1 MPLIALAAALAVLPP
16 PRAHQRLKAL
26 RPKAERRWR
35 RKRPTTPVVV
45 GAGALLGLA
54 AGVGGAVAGALL
66 AAVLWREHRSRAAQR
81 DRLAA
86 TAALA
91 DGLKAFTAEL
101 RAGAHPARAAAN
113 AAGDS
118 APPAAEVF
126 DTIATAAARGGDV
139 ETALAHTEAAPLARA
154 WRLADAHGVPL
165 AGALEAVG
173 RDLDR
178 RTAFARQVRA
188 RMAGPRASV
197 AVLAFLPVFGLLLGE
212 VSGADPVE
220 VLRTTAA
227 GQVLLV
233 LGALLVC
240 AGLRWCA
247 RLTREV
253 AG

>member
-1 MPLIALAAALAVLPP
+1 MPLIVLAAALAALPP
-16 PRAHQRLKAL
+16 PRAHRRLRAL
-26 RPKAERRWR
+26 RPEPRRRWR
-35 RKRPTTPVVV
+35 WRRPGTPVVAV
-45 GAGALLGLA
+45 AGALLGLV
-54 AGVGGAVAGALL
+54 AGVGGALAGALL
-66 AAVLWREHRSRAAQR
+66 ASVLWREHRDRVARR

-91 DGLKAFTAEL
+91 AGLKAFTAEL
-101 RAGAHPARAAAN
+101 RAGAHPAAAAAN
-113 AAGDS
+113 TAEDC

-126 DTIATAAARGGDV
+126 DTIATTAARGGDV
-139 ETALAHTEAAPLARA
+139 EAALAHTDAAPLARA

-178 RTAFARQVRA
+178 RAAFARQVRA

-197 AVLAFLPVFGLLLGE
+197 AVLAALPVFGLLLGE
-212 VSGADPVE
+212 FSGAGPVQ
-220 VLRTTAA
+220 VLRTTLA

-233 LGALLVC
+233 LGAVLVC

-247 RLTREV
+247 HLTGE
-253 AG
+253 APG